1 MKKLILALAVIA
13 ASNSVVAATSDNM
26 TFSKTITS
34 ACTATVDTPTG
45 ALILDGTSSAPAESE
60 QAKVTF
66 STTANTITY
75 QLSSVSDTG
84 STTLPGG
91 TTYKLYNDTNVEVSS
106 SQVGVAKGATIGFFV
121 RSDNIV
127 TDAGDYQ
134 ATAVLEV
141 TCS

>member
-1 MKKLILALAVIA
+1 MKKLFLALAVIA

-34 ACTATVDTPTG
+34 ACTATVDTPSG
-45 ALILDGTSSAPAESE
+45 ALILDGTSSAPAEAE

-75 QLSSVSDTG
+75 ELSSVSDTG
-84 STTLPGG
+84 TTSLPNG
-91 TTYKLYNDTNVEVSS
+91 TTYKLYNETNVEVTNAA
-106 SQVGVAKGATIGFFV
+106 VGVAKGATIGFFV